1 MTALHFDRKRNF
13 MKIPY
18 SFRLIDNKLNI
29 SLKTLKKKP
38 TFGPKLITG
47 GDQGSEQNYSYHQ
60 PQQNQNQRPMSVYET
75 RQIQPKLNRANSDAS
90 LSSYRP
96 YQMYQTGQ
104 NRFGSQMNLQ
114 QSGKLS
120 FLESINYLL

>member
-1 MTALHFDRKRNF
+1 M
-13 MKIPY
+13 
-18 SFRLIDNKLNI
+18 SLIYRYIRYI

-120 FLESINYLL
+120 FLESIKLFIMKLLSIICEMF

>member
-1 MTALHFDRKRNF
+1 
-13 MKIPY
+13 
-18 SFRLIDNKLNI
+18 
-29 SLKTLKKKP
+29 
-38 TFGPKLITG
+38 
-47 GDQGSEQNYSYHQ
+47 
-60 PQQNQNQRPMSVYET
+60 MSVYET

-114 QSGKLS
+114 QSGKL
-120 FLESINYLL
+120 FFRIDKIIYYEIIIYHLRDVLTGIK